1 MENHL
6 NNASQAAGTPTLDR
20 RIADLRHELQL
31 LEAEQRAQE
40 RQHRADVL
48 RAMRELLLRHGFKP
62 GELAAARPARSAGK
76 AAEKSG
82 GKASGDRTLAP
93 LYRDPATGA
102 TWSGRGTEPAW
113 IKGRDRLAFKV
124 TG

>member
-1 MENHL
+1 MD
-6 NNASQAAGTPTLDR
+6 SQTNPPSAAGGVLSLDR
-20 RIADLRHELQL
+20 RIADLRHELSL

-40 RQHRADVL
+40 RQQRVDVL

-62 GELAAARPARSAGK
+62 GELTTARPVNSTGK
-76 AAEKSG
+76 STSKSG
-82 GKASGDRTLAP
+82 GGRTQVAP

-113 IKGRDRLAFKV
+113 IKGRDRQAFKV
-124 TG
+124 AG